1 MRLIPTMS
9 HIVHAVRRLA
19 VLYPEATYRQ
29 PDEMG
34 ACMYTVGDVT
44 NGPIQEG
51 CIIGQAL
58 IAEGVAEDA
67 SNMDTQEVGAPD
79 MLRQLVN
86 DSHLAQDIAG
96 IDQSTVR
103 QWFGW
108 VQSTQDQGMTWAEA
122 IRAAD
127 DHHDITSYQG
137 ASI

>member
-19 VLYPEATYRQ
+19 TLYPNAIYIE
-29 PDEMG
+29 PDDAG
-34 ACMYTVGDVT
+34 ACMYTVGEVN
-44 NGPIQEG
+44 NGPQRDG

-58 IAEGVAEDA
+58 LIEGIAADA
-67 SNMDTQEVGAPD
+67 SNMENMEVGAPD

-86 DSHLAQDIAG
+86 DEHLAQDIAG

-108 VQSTQDQGMTWAEA
+108 VQSVQDGGVTWAEA
-122 IRAAD
+122 VRQAD
-127 DHHDITSYQG
+127 EHHDITSYQG